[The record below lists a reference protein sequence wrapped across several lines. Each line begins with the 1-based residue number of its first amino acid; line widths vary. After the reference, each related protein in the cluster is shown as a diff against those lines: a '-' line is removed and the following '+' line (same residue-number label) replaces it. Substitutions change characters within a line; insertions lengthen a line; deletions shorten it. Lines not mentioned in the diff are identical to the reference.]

1 MNNRPTA
8 NEFEDL
14 LDDILPETPRGG
26 AEADTLPGGVA
37 YRAPGDGDGSASEVP
52 AEHALEPFQLAP
64 PNEHAASSHS
74 DAKQVFIYVNVFAV
88 SDIDTVNQTFRAN
101 FFMRAC
107 WVESELGKSIH
118 PEKAWSAHQQGDDLE
133 QFCMAED
140 VWEPRLMFVN
150 AVEPVEK
157 TQVELRPCPWRQSPR
172 GEPVLE
178 WRAHCRGIFRE
189 RFELKSFPF
198 DVQSLT
204 IMLSTHRSR
213 SQVWLREDSFNNTK
227 GVVRK
232 EFTVMAEF
240 ELDDRPYFETLI
252 ENDVVHGAGAAGRF
266 SLLRMYF
273 VAERRHQ
280 YYLVNICLPIFM
292 ITAMVASTFAV
303 PPSQIA
309 SRLGACEYFRLRA
322 ATYSEHATAFLVAKT
337 ICVQARQST
346 CKWTGI
352 P

>member
-1 MNNRPTA
+1 
-8 NEFEDL
+8 
-14 LDDILPETPRGG
+14 
-26 AEADTLPGGVA
+26 
-37 YRAPGDGDGSASEVP
+37 
-52 AEHALEPFQLAP
+52 
-64 PNEHAASSHS
+64 
-74 DAKQVFIYVNVFAV
+74 
-88 SDIDTVNQTFRAN
+88 
-101 FFMRAC
+101 
-107 WVESELGKSIH
+107 
-118 PEKAWSAHQQGDDLE
+118 
-133 QFCMAED
+133 
-140 VWEPRLMFVN
+140 
-150 AVEPVEK
+150 
-157 TQVELRPCPWRQSPR
+157 
-172 GEPVLE
+172 
-178 WRAHCRGIFRE
+178 
-189 RFELKSFPF
+189 
-198 DVQSLT
+198 
-204 IMLSTHRSR
+204 MLSTHRSR

-232 EFTVMAEF
+232 ECTVMAEF
-240 ELDDRPYFETLI
+240 D
-252 ENDVVHGAGAAGRF
+252 GRF

-292 ITAMVASTFAV
+292 ITAMLASTFAV